1 MTTYVM
7 VHGAWHA
14 GWAWD
19 KVAPVLRVRGH
30 EVLTPDLPA
39 APGTTLAEHVEAVRT
54 ALATATGPVTAV
66 AHSYAGI
73 VVPEA
78 VAGTEPGLVEAI
90 VLVDG
95 WLAAADQSLLDVAP
109 DWFGDWV
116 RSNATGQGED
126 AMLPAPPAVLLGL
139 EDPELVALVDSHM
152 TAQPLRTFTDKA
164 TLTLDHP
171 QLARHA
177 IACQPSVFPFADL
190 ARAAGYEVHEI
201 QSDHE
206 LMLSHPTEFLDLLAT
221 FGPRTR

>member
-19 KVAPVLRVRGH
+19 KVAPVLRERGH
-30 EVLTPDLPA
+30 EVLTPDLPS

-54 ALATATGPVTAV
+54 AISSARSPVTVV
-66 AHSYAGI
+66 AHSYAGV

-78 VAGTEPGLVEAI
+78 VAATDPDLVEAV

-95 WLAAADQSLLDVAP
+95 WLAAAGGSLLDVAP

-116 RSNATGQGED
+116 RSNATGQGEA
-126 AMLPAPPAVLLGL
+126 AMLPAPPANLLGL
-139 EDPELVALVDSHM
+139 EDTELVALVESRM

-171 QLARHA
+171 RVARYA
-177 IACQPSVFPFADL
+177 ISCQPSLFPFADL
-190 ARAAGYEVHEI
+190 ARASGYEVHEI
-201 QSDHE
+201 EADHE
-206 LMLSHPTEFLDLLAT
+206 VMLSRPKELLELLAM
-221 FGPRTR
+221 FGARTS

>member
-1 MTTYVM
+1 MTRYVM

-19 KVAPVLRVRGH
+19 EVAPVLRERGH
-30 EVLTPDLPA
+30 EVHTPDLPDV
-39 APGTTLAEHVEAVRT
+39 PGTTLAEHVEAVR
-54 ALATATGPVTAV
+54 AAIASATGPVTTV
-66 AHSYAGI
+66 AHSYAGV

-78 VAGTEPGLVEAI
+78 VAGTRPGLVEAV

-95 WLAAADQSLLDVAP
+95 WLAAAGQSLVDVAP

-126 AMLPAPPAVLLGL
+126 AMLPAPPATLLGL
-139 EDPELVALVDSHM
+139 EDPELVALVESRM

-171 QLARHA
+171 DVARYA
-177 IACQPSVFPFADL
+177 IACQPSLFPFGDL
-190 ARAAGYEVHEI
+190 ARAAGYEVHEVE
-201 QSDHE
+201 SDHE
-206 LMLSHPTEFLDLLAT
+206 LMLSHPAEFLDLLT
-221 FGPRTR
+221 SFGPHAR